1 MKKTVSSEQIRIRF
15 LELVDSGQIFMGDEM
30 IILQHLVNKF
40 NLISS
45 SEYAKINR
53 ISPPAVRHRIKKE
66 PTIKIGKLNYF
77 VK

>member
-1 MKKTVSSEQIRIRF
+1 MKKAISSEQIRIRF

-30 IILQHLVNKF
+30 MILQHLVNKY

-45 SEYAKINR
+45 SEYAKLNG
-53 ISPPAVRHRIKKE
+53 ISPPAVRHRISKE
-66 PTIKIGKLNYF
+66 PIIKIGKLNYF